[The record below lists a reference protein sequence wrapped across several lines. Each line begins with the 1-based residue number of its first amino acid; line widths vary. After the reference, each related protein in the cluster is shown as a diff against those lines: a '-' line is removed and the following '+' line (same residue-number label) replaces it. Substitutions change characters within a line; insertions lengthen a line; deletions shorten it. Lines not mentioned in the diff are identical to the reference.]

1 MSCTHG
7 LKFSGTRFWVTH
19 RRRDFGPFDYE
30 WSKDFLGIE
39 LTYQGEKFGEYCSRE
54 EIFADLKQFDL
65 PMRVVEVASIAMGCI
80 LVGMLSGF
88 TATEREQLLV
98 RRLRK
103 LGYGQFAH
111 IDCVDDGAL

>member
-1 MSCTHG
+1 LQSTHG

-30 WSKDFLGIE
+30 WNKDFLGIE
-39 LTYQGEKFGEYCSRE
+39 LLYRGEKFGEYCSSE
-54 EIFADLKQFDL
+54 ELFADLKPFEL

-80 LVGMLSGF
+80 LFGMLSGF
-88 TATEREQLLV
+88 GEFEREQLLLG
-98 RRLRK
+98 RLRT

-111 IDCVDDGAL
+111 IDRCDEAAR